1 MNRLVDYLTKFNLL
15 SHKQFGF
22 HAKFPTKSALIKLT
36 DSIKQ
41 SIDKGLWAGALFIDL
56 TKAFD
61 TINHSILYAK
71 LNSLGI
77 CGPTLALLQSYLA
90 NRTQVVNYGGVLS
103 SPIITN
109 QGVPQG
115 SILGPLMFLIY
126 INDLPSSLNSSDCIL
141 YADDTTIF
149 SSDKD
154 LNNLLAK
161 LNTDVAK
168 LVSWCKNNLLKINH
182 VKTTFMLFH
191 SSQKKRSDFTRNIH

>member
-1 MNRLVDYLTKFNLL
+1 MIDYG
-15 SHKQFGF
+15 Q
-22 HAKFPTKSALIKLT
+22 
-36 DSIKQ
+36 
-41 SIDKGLWAGALFIDL
+41 WAGAVFIDL

-71 LNSLGI
+71 LESLGI

-90 NRTQVVNYGGVLS
+90 NRPQVVNYGGVLS
-103 SPIITN
+103 SPITTN

-115 SILGPLMFLIY
+115 SILGPLLFLIY

-154 LNNLLAK
+154 LTKLVAK
-161 LNTDVAK
+161 LNTDVAN
-168 LVSWCKNNLLKINH
+168 LVAWCKNNLLKINP

-191 SSQKKRSDFTRNIH
+191 SSQKKLYNNTRNIYR